1 MGAPLYCATKHAI
14 IGFVKSMKDS
24 EPLTGVKVTALC
36 PGAVMTP
43 LFDAQKTEQF
53 SFSEARALTPDACA
67 TQMLELLQKKDYAC
81 GSVLELTLAGG
92 TRVIPEWNVSP
103 PDGGGRGNLM
113 AKGFKE
119 KMLAPIEEALNKE
132 RSGANS

>member
-1 MGAPLYCATKHAI
+1 
-14 IGFVKSMKDS
+14 
-24 EPLTGVKVTALC
+24 
-36 PGAVMTP
+36 
-43 LFDAQKTEQF
+43 
-53 SFSEARALTPDACA
+53 
-67 TQMLELLQKKDYAC
+67 LQKKDYAC

-103 PDGGGRGNLM
+103 PEGGGRGNLM